1 MAPISQQA
9 GGGGGF
15 GGGGG
20 QPPKKGIP
28 SHLKLKGSPNPQV
41 ALLSNQLVDQTT
53 KIFVGYVPGSPVRLA
68 ETICFSVFWN

>member
-20 QPPKKGIP
+20 QPSKKGIP

-41 ALLSNQLVDQTT
+41 ALLSNQLVDQTH
-53 KIFVGYVPGSPVRLA
+53 VRLGA
-68 ETICFSVFWN
+68 RVAGRSTNST